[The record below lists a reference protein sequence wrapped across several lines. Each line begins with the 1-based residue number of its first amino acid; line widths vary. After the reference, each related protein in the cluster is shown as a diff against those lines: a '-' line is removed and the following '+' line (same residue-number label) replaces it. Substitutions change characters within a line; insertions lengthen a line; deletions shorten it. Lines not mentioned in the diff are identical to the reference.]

1 MKTLCWNLQF
11 IVYPIVLLPT
21 DIIKQSRHI
30 QSVEETTATT
40 QEVNSAED
48 SNDTENESEESSM
61 SSEQRDLGTTT
72 EVQVLTQ
79 RQQSAEAVTVEN
91 STPIT
96 ITITRPT
103 KKPVKKPKPV
113 RTTTTPPTTVA
124 PTIKPAVT
132 AAPTPASPTRRY
144 PCLCGGGLCSCC
156 TGIILENFNV
166 PFRSRACAN
175 VTYDPDDFAFNFKLL
190 YNDRLLYNN
199 RMSGTVRTN
208 LGAINK
214 VWPKVFLIFVKNGK
228 ELILHRHI

>member
-1 MKTLCWNLQF
+1 
-11 IVYPIVLLPT
+11 
-21 DIIKQSRHI
+21 
-30 QSVEETTATT
+30 
-40 QEVNSAED
+40 
-48 SNDTENESEESSM
+48 M
-61 SSEQRDLGTTT
+61 SSEQRDLGATT
-72 EVQVLTQ
+72 EIQVLNQ

-91 STPIT
+91 STPVT

-113 RTTTTPPTTVA
+113 RTTTTVA
-124 PTIKPAVT
+124 PTVKPAVQESAVT
-132 AAPTPASPTRRY
+132 AAPTPSSPPTRRY

-199 RMSGTVRTN
+199 RMSGN
-208 LGAINK
+208 N
-214 VWPKVFLIFVKNGK
+214 
-228 ELILHRHI
+228 E